1 MSVERVEGLV
11 RYLVTSLV
19 DEPEAVKIEQV
30 ADGNDIV
37 LEVTV
42 APDDIGKVVGKQG
55 RIIKAIRT
63 LARAASGS
71 DERWCTSRSS
81 ARSGHGCRHVRPDG
95 TGGSAAGTQRGGRR
109 APADG
114 VPFLVSE
121 GMRVWFVPPP
131 RRVREATVVGRARSA
146 ARAPCS
152 GSPR

>member
-1 MSVERVEGLV
+1 M
-11 RYLVTSLV
+11 TSLV
-19 DEPEAVKIEQV
+19 DAPDAVKIDRVE
-30 ADGNDIV
+30 DGDDII

-42 APDDIGKVVGKQG
+42 DPDDIGKVVGKQG

-71 DERWCTSRSS
+71 GRDRRSTSRSS
-81 ARSGHGCRHVRPDG
+81 ARERRMN
-95 TGGSAAGTQRGGRR
+95 AGTFVPMGRVAR
-109 APADG
+109 LHGLKGEVVVHTLDG

-131 RRVREATVVGRARSA
+131 RRHPRGDRRRCARGARGARS
-146 ARAPCS
+146 S